1 MESPFTPLSL
11 LNSSSS
17 SSSTQSSSVPSSPL
31 TPLPSGTSFTHI
43 LGQGRVNQLGGVFI
57 NGRPLPH
64 NVRVKIIE
72 MASAGVK
79 PCQISR
85 QLRVSHGAVSK
96 ILNRFAETGSVCP
109 GQMGGTRSR
118 LPVEAVDSQLSL
130 IVDANPTATPCEL
143 RSLLIK
149 TEACNRAN
157 APSVS
162 AINRYLRSRTARRER
177 KAAARL
183 SHSIDSILGL
193 DKEDGRSSSSDEDS
207 FDTRRNR
214 TNFSPQ
220 QLDMLEAAFNANSYP
235 DPSTRD
241 ELVRT
246 TNISEEKIMTWFSN
260 RRARCRKNLPFLQHL
275 LLPGLAAAAA
285 AAAPFN
291 TELSSSMTPGSLLSS
306 STNFLF
312 PLLP

>member
-1 MESPFTPLSL
+1 MPMESPFTPKSL

-31 TPLPSGTSFTHI
+31 TPLPSGSSFAHI

-64 NVRVKIIE
+64 HVRVKIIQ
-72 MASAGVK
+72 MANAGVK

-85 QLRVSHGAVSK
+85 QLQVSHGAVSK
-96 ILNRFAETGSVCP
+96 ILNRFAETGSVLP

-118 LPVEAVDSQLSL
+118 LPVEAVDAQLSV
-130 IVDANPTATPCEL
+130 IVDGHPSATPCEL

-149 TEACNRAN
+149 TDACTKAN

-183 SHSIDSILGL
+183 SHSIESILGL
-193 DKEDGRSSSSDEDS
+193 DKVLSRISD
-207 FDTRRNR
+207 
-214 TNFSPQ
+214 Q
-220 QLDMLEAAFNANSYP
+220 
-235 DPSTRD
+235 
-241 ELVRT
+241 
-246 TNISEEKIMTWFSN
+246 
-260 RRARCRKNLPFLQHL
+260 
-275 LLPGLAAAAA
+275 
-285 AAAPFN
+285 
-291 TELSSSMTPGSLLSS
+291 
-306 STNFLF
+306 
-312 PLLP
+312 

>member
-1 MESPFTPLSL
+1 VTMESPFSPPSL
-11 LNSSSS
+11 LNSSGS
-17 SSSTQSSSVPSSPL
+17 SSSTTSVSVPSSPI

-72 MASAGVK
+72 MSVSGVK

-96 ILNRFAETGSVCP
+96 ILNRFAETGSVFP

-118 LPVEAVDSQLSL
+118 LPVEAVDSQLSV
-130 IVDANPTATPCEL
+130 IVDSNPNATPCEL

-149 TEACNRAN
+149 TEVCTRAN
-157 APSVS
+157 VPSVS
-162 AINRYLRSRTARRER
+162 AINRYLRTRMARKER
-177 KAAARL
+177 KAVARL
-183 SHSIDSILGL
+183 SHSIDAILGL
-193 DKEDGRSSSSDEDS
+193 DKEDTRSSSSDEDS

-235 DPSTRD
+235 DPATRD

-260 RRARCRKNLPFLQHL
+260 RRARCRKNLPFIQHL
-275 LLPGLAAAAA
+275 LMTPSF
-285 AAAPFN
+285 P
-291 TELSSSMTPGSLLSS
+291 SSSSSLLSTS
-306 STNFLF
+306 SFIF
-312 PLLP
+312 PTPPSS

>member
-1 MESPFTPLSL
+1 PMKSPSTPSSI

-17 SSSTQSSSVPSSPL
+17 SSSTHSSSIPSSPL
-31 TPLPSGTSFTHI
+31 TPLPSATSFTHI

-64 NVRVKIIE
+64 HVRVRIIE
-72 MASAGVK
+72 MALAGVK

-85 QLRVSHGAVSK
+85 QLQVSHGAVSK
-96 ILNRFAETGSVCP
+96 ILNRFHETGSVLP

-118 LPVEAVDSQLSL
+118 LPVEAVDAQLSV
-130 IVDANPTATPCEL
+130 IVDGHPSASPCEL

-149 TEACNRAN
+149 SEACTKAN

-162 AINRYLRSRTARRER
+162 AINRYLRSRSSRRER
-177 KAAARL
+177 KSGGRL
-183 SHSIDSILGL
+183 SHSIESILGL
-193 DKEDGRSSSSDEDS
+193 EKEDGRSSSSDDDS

-235 DPSTRD
+235 DPTTRD

-260 RRARCRKNLPFLQHL
+260 RRARCRKNLPWQHF
-275 LLPGLAAAAA
+275 LLPGLAAV
-285 AAAPFN
+285 
-291 TELSSSMTPGSLLSS
+291 TPVSILGSS
-306 STNFLF
+306 STVLF
-312 PLLP
+312 PTPPYSF